1 MVVPLALFY
10 GGLAQFVAG
19 MWEYKANNTFGA
31 TAFGS
36 YGAFWMSFAIYALAI
51 KSGWNPTSLE
61 GANPAHADGLF
72 LFVWMARPGRSDGRG
87 PIPSLLPP
95 PPC

>member
-1 MVVPLALFY
+1 MRRPVSMVVPLALFY

-36 YGAFWMSFAIYALAI
+36 YGAFWHVAAPRRNRA
-51 KSGWNPTSLE
+51 
-61 GANPAHADGLF
+61 A
-72 LFVWMARPGRSDGRG
+72 
-87 PIPSLLPP
+87 
-95 PPC
+95 

>member
-36 YGAFWMSFAIYALAI
+36 YGAFWHVAAPRRNRA
-51 KSGWNPTSLE
+51 
-61 GANPAHADGLF
+61 A
-72 LFVWMARPGRSDGRG
+72 
-87 PIPSLLPP
+87 
-95 PPC
+95 